1 MTNLDLIITLGTFGT
16 FAFLV
21 WRKRKKKKESEEVQ
35 TSELSPLPTKADV
48 TTLPLSGNGALT
60 AYPKGA
66 QVEVVTFNFRD
77 FQNMEHL
84 ASSIDAKLNRLL
96 LESANADRVPML
108 QYITVGTTLVVVC
121 VHTL

>member
-1 MTNLDLIITLGTFGT
+1 MTNLDLIITLGTLGA

-35 TSELSPLPTKADV
+35 TSELSTLSSKADI
-48 TTLPLSGNGALT
+48 TPFPLSGNGSLI

-66 QVEVVTFNFRD
+66 QVEVLAFNFRD

-84 ASSIDAKLNRLL
+84 SNAIDAKINRLL
-96 LESANADRVPML
+96 LELADSDRAPMF
-108 QYITVGTTLVVVC
+108 QYIAVGTTLLVVC